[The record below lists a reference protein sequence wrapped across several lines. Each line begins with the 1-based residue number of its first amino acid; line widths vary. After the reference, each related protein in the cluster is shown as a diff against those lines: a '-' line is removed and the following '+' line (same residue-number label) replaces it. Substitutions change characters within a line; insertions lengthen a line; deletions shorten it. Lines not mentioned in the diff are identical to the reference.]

1 MFVVVR
7 NAFRETQAA
16 TMVVLWRCMKYMRTW
31 ILMGRFSKEFWGISG
46 RFSNC
51 ALYSVHLV
59 SALHLPVCFC
69 LLSRRRPSREVK
81 RKTKRKRNEI
91 QNPKSKSETENELFM
106 DILFFPI
113 PFTLCLWFGIV
124 RFISILPQCS
134 PF

>member
-1 MFVVVR
+1 MPAVVW

-16 TMVVLWRCMKYMRTW
+16 TMVVLWRCMEYMRTW
-31 ILMGRFSKEFWGISG
+31 ILMGRFSKEFDGISR
-46 RFSNC
+46 RFSKY
-51 ALYSVHLV
+51 ALCSVHLV
-59 SALHLPVCFC
+59 STLHLPACFC

-106 DILFFPI
+106 DILFFPV
-113 PFTLCLWFGIV
+113 PWFGIV
-124 RFISILPQCS
+124 RFISILPQCN